1 MFNEKNKDPKLQG
14 IYCYHNVRR
23 WGQEVLGKDIFNLK
37 RIVVPVNIVNKHWA
51 CMVIF
56 MEEKKIQYFD
66 SLGITDRDKL
76 KGLLQYLKDEYEST
90 KKGKFDALEW
100 ELVDCSLDIP
110 RQLNGKY
117 LQ

>member
-1 MFNEKNKDPKLQG
+1 MT
-14 IYCYHNVRR
+14 
-23 WGQEVLGKDIFNLK
+23 
-37 RIVVPVNIVNKHWA
+37 
-51 CMVIF
+51 
-56 MEEKKIQYFD
+56 
-66 SLGITDRDKL
+66 ITDRDKL